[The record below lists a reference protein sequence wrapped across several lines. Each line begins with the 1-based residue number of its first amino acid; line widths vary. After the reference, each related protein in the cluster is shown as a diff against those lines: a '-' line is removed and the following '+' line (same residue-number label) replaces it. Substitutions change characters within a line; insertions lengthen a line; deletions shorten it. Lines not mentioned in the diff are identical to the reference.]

1 MNKHPGFATRRR
13 LGLAL
18 PLLGLGA
25 GLGGGLFGGA
35 ARAAAPQS
43 VPHSVRLRSSREL
56 LGTRVDL
63 LAETAQGG
71 QQGEAQ
77 LAQAAQRAFAEM
89 QRLAAMMSRYRPD
102 SALSALNLAAGLMP
116 VSVPPELM
124 QVLLAGQAL
133 ARESAGQFDMT
144 VGALKAWRF
153 EPGSPGLLPDAAELE
168 RQRAL
173 VDHRQLELDPA
184 TGRAFLRRR
193 GMALD
198 LGGIA
203 KLPILDAGLRS
214 LHADGI
220 VNALING
227 GGDVLYSGQWQGRPW
242 QVGLRDPRRP
252 QALLGVLALQGRGV
266 LAASGDYERFFMA
279 PDGRRQHHILDPHSG
294 RPTCGPCGI
303 SLLADDV
310 AAVNGL
316 GAVFMGAGLPTAQR
330 WLRRHPGLEAMVVAS
345 DGSTWSSPG
354 MRSQLL
360 AAPSQ
365 RAAPV

>member
-1 MNKHPGFATRRR
+1 MSKQAGFAVRRR

-18 PLLGLGA
+18 PFVGLSLASGLGA
-25 GLGGGLFGGA
+25 GFWPA
-35 ARAAAPQS
+35 AAKAAAPQAL
-43 VPHSVRLRSSREL
+43 RQRSSREL
-56 LGTRVDL
+56 LGTRVDMVV
-63 LAETAQGG
+63 EGG
-71 QQGEAQ
+71 QDAAQ
-77 LAQAAQRAFAEM
+77 LAQAVQRAFGEM
-89 QRLAAMMSRYRPD
+89 QRLASMMSRYRPD
-102 SALSALNLAAGLMP
+102 SALSAVNLAAGLMP
-116 VSVPPELM
+116 VSVPSELM

-133 ARESAGQFDMT
+133 ARASDGQFDMT

-153 EPGSPGLLPDAAELE
+153 EPGSRGELPDALELQA
-168 RQRAL
+168 QRRL

-184 TGRAFLRRR
+184 TGQAFLRRR

-214 LHADGI
+214 LQADGV

-252 QALLGVLALQGRGV
+252 SDLLGVLALQGRGV
-266 LAASGDYERFFMA
+266 LAASGDYERFFIA
-279 PDGRRQHHILDPHSG
+279 ADGSRQHHILDPRSG
-294 RPTCGPCGI
+294 RPSRGPCGL
-303 SLLADDV
+303 SLLATDV

-316 GAVFMGAGLPTAQR
+316 GAVFMGGGLAVAQR
-330 WLRRHPGLEAMVVAS
+330 WLRSHAGLEALIVS
-345 DGSTWSSPG
+345 REDGPWASPG

-360 AAPSQ
+360 PPPSARAVAA
-365 RAAPV
+365 